1 MPDKTTQ
8 ADIDAAADQLLK
20 EHGYDIDKVIP
31 NKVAVRLG
39 MSKANGALGEAVA
52 NWKERRTA
60 EGVPFVTKAP
70 PEMDAVLDVTFE
82 NFRRL
87 ARGLVGK
94 YRAEDAEAHEQDA
107 GKWSERYDDLEARYH
122 ELRRKFEDAESARV
136 SMVDENARLAAELAQ
151 AQSAFGKAQAAL
163 DEVRK
168 VNDRL
173 LANLGFGS
181 DLGANHGP
189 APSAGV
195 MQKQTEPDAQT
206 PPPVRRG
213 RGRPRKNPTSSPSGA
228 FLRPHAE
235 DLLPGHAWEQTSSV
249 GGKIED

>member
-1 MPDKTTQ
+1 MRERTTQ
-8 ADIDAAADQLLK
+8 SDIDAAADQLLK
-20 EHGYDIDKVIP
+20 ENGYDIDKVIP

-82 NFRRL
+82 SFRRL
-87 ARGLVGK
+87 AKGLVGK

-136 SMVDENARLAAELAQ
+136 SMVEENARLGSELAQ
-151 AQSAFGKAQAAL
+151 TQSALAMAEAAL
-163 DEVRK
+163 NEAREFG
-168 VNDRL
+168 NRL
-173 LANLGFGS
+173 LANLGRRANPDANQGPVPS
-181 DLGANHGP
+181 DGFVKN
-189 APSAGV
+189 
-195 MQKQTEPDAQT
+195 QTEADANT
-206 PPPVRRG
+206 SHTARRG
-213 RGRPRKNPTSSPSGA
+213 RGRPRKNPLSSPSGA
-228 FLRPHAE
+228 
-235 DLLPGHAWEQTSSV
+235 
-249 GGKIED
+249 

>member
-1 MPDKTTQ
+1 MRDRTTQ

-39 MSKANGALGEAVA
+39 MSKANGALGEAVV
-52 NWKERRTA
+52 NWKERRNA

-87 ARGLVGK
+87 AKGLVGK

-122 ELRRKFEDAESARV
+122 ELRGKFEHAESARV
-136 SMVDENARLAAELAQ
+136 SMVEENARLGAELAQ
-151 AQSAFGKAQAAL
+151 THSALDRAEAAL
-163 DEVRK
+163 NEAREFG
-168 VNDRL
+168 NRL
-173 LANLGFGS
+173 LANLGRGS
-181 DLGANHGP
+181 ESDAGQGP
-189 APSAGV
+189 VPSVGV
-195 MQKQTEPDAQT
+195 VQAQTETGTDTSA
-206 PPPVRRG
+206 PVRRG
-213 RGRPRKNPTSSPSGA
+213 RGRPRKNPISSPSGVSSK
-228 FLRPHAE
+228 RQAE
-235 DLLPGHAWEQTSSV
+235 DLLPGHAWEQTSV
-249 GGKIED
+249 ADDKGED